1 VGGERG
7 GCRLGLVR
15 GEVKVRHR
23 GGGEKA
29 HDTARRR
36 RGGSAFNLDV
46 RAVDG
51 DAWRGRD
58 ASGRNRGRR
67 GLGTQRVAGQVAD
80 AGGERRHGEKTE
92 RRWR

>member
-1 VGGERG
+1 
-7 GCRLGLVR
+7 
-15 GEVKVRHR
+15 VKVRHR

-29 HDTARRR
+29 HDTTRRR

-58 ASGRNRGRR
+58 ASGRNW
-67 GLGTQRVAGQVAD
+67 
-80 AGGERRHGEKTE
+80 GGEDWGRSAWPA
-92 RRWR
+92 RWPTPAVSAVTARKQRGDGGDGKLVNNSKFQNFIL

>member
-1 VGGERG
+1 M
-7 GCRLGLVR
+7 VR

-29 HDTARRR
+29 HDTTRRR
-36 RGGSAFNLDV
+36 RGGSPFNLDV

-58 ASGRNRGRR
+58 ASGRNRGQR
-67 GLGTQRVAGQVAD
+67 GLGMQRVAGQVAD